1 MQSGKTRQI
10 DGLSWI
16 ELFPETPQDILY
28 TMRVLNRAHA
38 TRAEPTR
45 YNNARDL
52 QKYARTGQT
61 PILARVD
68 AWQAMQRH
76 LAVKKERYER
86 LRVLKRKRH
95 VKQALEKMGVA

>member
-1 MQSGKTRQI
+1 MQCGKIRQI
-10 DGLSWI
+10 DNLSWI

-28 TMRVLNRAHA
+28 TMRVLHRART

-61 PILARVD
+61 PILARLD
-68 AWQAMQRH
+68 AWKAMQRH
-76 LAVKKERYER
+76 LMVKKERFER
-86 LRVLKRKRH
+86 ARVFKRKRR
-95 VKQALEKMGVA
+95 VAQALEKMGVA